1 MYNWN
6 DNWNEY
12 IFGSTLGGCDDVYE
26 WLVKSSC
33 NRTSKNLPKT
43 PTIRFTDV
51 DCLPTVSTCDVSLM
65 FPRKMALL
73 QFQTK
78 MNFCIKGSYGFGTIW
93 AVQCRSS
100 LLFFIF
106 IHIYL
111 TFITTEPL
119 VGLELFEQSII
130 IFITFIT
137 LRFTEPLV
145 LFEYHIIILAI
156 SIIMFIINMVII
168 KQQ

>member
-1 MYNWN
+1 MWWCLWVARQKFLQQ
-6 DNWNEY
+6 D
-12 IFGSTLGGCDDVYE
+12 FQ
-26 WLVKSSC
+26 KP
-33 NRTSKNLPKT
+33 SKNAHHQIYRCWLFAHCVHVWR
-43 PTIRFTDV
+43 ITDV
-51 DCLPTVSTCDVSLM
+51 SKEDGIVTVSDENELLYQGILRVWNYLSSSVSIIIVV
-65 FPRKMALL
+65 F
-73 QFQTK
+73 
-78 MNFCIKGSYGFGTIW
+78 
-93 AVQCRSS
+93 
-100 LLFFIF
+100 
-106 IHIYL
+106 HIYL

-119 VGLELFEQSII
+119 VGLKLFEQSII